1 MKLIDELRRIE
12 ASKKADW
19 GVVPYSIKPTVKA
32 HPVIEKALQLRS
44 LELDVKGWTEEYI
57 GQLDPAEWGE
67 VQSILDSHAK
77 DEDKHDA
84 ILGYLAEYWG
94 VTGVDE
100 QAIELRQRWVDLPCN
115 PLFKKTFLEAG
126 IFFSLL
132 PMLIRYSNHDLYTS
146 RIAEWILSDE
156 VRHVNSSRTL
166 IRYFGIKGTKAIIS
180 LLQDTMR
187 YILQSEPVEIQEQ
200 WIDRAVK
207 IALKG
212 KCEELSEFSIGVAV
226 GHFDQLRGRAEVGN
240 GYANY

>member
-12 ASKKADW
+12 ASKKVDW
-19 GVVPYSIKPTVKA
+19 EVVPYSIKPTVPT

-57 GQLDPAEWGE
+57 GQLDTEQWGE

-77 DEDKHDA
+77 DEIKHDA
-84 ILGYLAEYWG
+84 ILELLAEYWD
-94 VTGVDE
+94 VTGDDDE
-100 QAIELRQRWVDLPCN
+100 AIELRQRWIDLPCN

-132 PMLIRYSNHDLYTS
+132 PMLIKYSNHDLYTS

-166 IRYFGIKGTKAIIS
+166 IRYFSIKGTKEIIG
-180 LLQDTMR
+180 LLKDTMR
-187 YILQSEPVEIQEQ
+187 YVLKSEPIEIQEQ
-200 WIDRAVK
+200 WIDRAVN

-212 KCEELSEFSIGVAV
+212 KCDELSEFSIGVAV

-240 GYANY
+240 GYADY